1 MSAFNLGD
9 RQRFEQEL
17 RGNILPFWMEH
28 TVDRINGGFHGA
40 LTNDLHVH
48 NEVER
53 SAVLCARILWTY
65 ATAYRLHGDA
75 SYLDMAGHAY
85 DYLRRAFWDATYGG
99 VYWSVDA
106 QGVPHNE
113 RKHTYAQA
121 FSIYGLAEYHRATGD
136 PEALALAQTLFRLI
150 EAHSFDQIHGGNIEC
165 LSREWGSLAD
175 MRLSEKD
182 LNSRK
187 SMNTLLHLMEA
198 YTSLSQ
204 VWEEATLRTKL
215 RALIELFLDK
225 IIDPNTRHFKLFFDD
240 AWNSLSSTVS
250 YGHDIEGSWLLVEA
264 AEALGDADLV
274 HATRRIAVEMV
285 EAVYVEGR
293 DADGSIFYEAHLV
306 NPNSTDKHWWVQ
318 TEAVVGFYNAY
329 QLSGRA
335 EFAEASRRVWEYIED
350 RFVDRTYGD
359 WFKVLNRAGERY
371 PDQVKVGPWECP
383 YHHSRMCFELLA
395 RLPSSAV

>member
-1 MSAFNLGD
+1 
-9 RQRFEQEL
+9 
-17 RGNILPFWMEH
+17 MEH
-28 TVDRINGGFHGA
+28 TVDRVSGGFYGA
-40 LTNDLHVH
+40 LTNDLQVH

-53 SAVLCARILWTY
+53 SSVLCARILWTY
-65 ATAYRLHGDA
+65 ARAYRLYGDA

-85 DYLRRAFWDATYGG
+85 DYLRRVFWDATYGG

-106 QGVPHNE
+106 QGAPHND

-136 PEALALAQTLFRLI
+136 PEALELAQTLFRLI
-150 EAHSFDQIHGGNIEC
+150 EAHSYDPIYGGNVEC

-198 YTSLSQ
+198 YTSLLQ
-204 VWEEATLRTKL
+204 VWEDATLRAKL
-215 RALIELFLDK
+215 RALIELFMDK
-225 IIDPNTRHFKLFFDD
+225 IIDPSTRHFKLFFDD

-264 AEALGDADLV
+264 AEALGDPDLLQ
-274 HATRRIAVEMV
+274 ATRRIAVEMA

-293 DADGSIFYEAHLV
+293 DADGSIFYEAHLA
-306 NPNSTDKHWWVQ
+306 NPKRTDKHWWVQ
-318 TEAVVGFYNAY
+318 AEAVVGFYNAF

-335 EFAEASRRVWEYIED
+335 EFADASRRVWQYIED
-350 RFVDRTYGD
+350 KFIDRTYGD
-359 WFKVLNRAGERY
+359 WFKVLNRAGEPY

-383 YHHSRMCFELLA
+383 YHHSRVCFEMLA
-395 RLPSSAV
+395 RLPSSTV